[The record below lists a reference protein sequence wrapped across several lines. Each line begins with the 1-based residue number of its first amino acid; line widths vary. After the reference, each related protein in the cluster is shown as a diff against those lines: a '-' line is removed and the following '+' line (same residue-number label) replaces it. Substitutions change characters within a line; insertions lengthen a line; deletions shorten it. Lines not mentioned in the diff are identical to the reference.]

1 MRFKEITD
9 ELLEEWLDEL
19 TATDRLNRE
28 IERLRNEKLKNGNK
42 ISTHNIGH
50 NGSRFICI
58 TDQSQKV
65 MTIEEFAKHLEKK
78 KTKEDTKE
86 NTKEDTMKLTIDF
99 NYEDIKSLRKK
110 LCNYELSDLE
120 VIEEATK
127 EAFRAYM
134 Q

>member
-42 ISTHNIGH
+42 TTDHDHGD

-65 MTIEEFAKHLEKK
+65 MTIEEFAKHIEKK
-78 KTKEDTKE
+78 
-86 NTKEDTMKLTIDF
+86 NNMKLTIDF
-99 NYEDIKSLRKK
+99 TYNDIKDLRKK
-110 LCNYELSDLE
+110 LCNYELDDE
-120 VIEEATK
+120 GVMVRATQ
-127 EAFRAYM
+127 EAFKAYLK
-134 Q
+134 